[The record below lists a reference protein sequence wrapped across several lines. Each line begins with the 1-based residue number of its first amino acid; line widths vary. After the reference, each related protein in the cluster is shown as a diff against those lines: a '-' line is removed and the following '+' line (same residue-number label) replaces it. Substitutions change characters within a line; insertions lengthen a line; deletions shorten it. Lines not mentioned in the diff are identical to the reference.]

1 MRDMRHETRDKPR
14 LKAIR
19 LWRLFALPL
28 LVSCLMSRVTY
39 GSPRISGAVPRSRI
53 AVVKAFYAV
62 PAAEPAYAASLAD
75 GTLRILAQN
84 GVKADLV
91 VDGALDAALAGR
103 DLAFLVTCT
112 KPTPAQVAALARFRG
127 RGGVI
132 RPLYSAAPQ
141 IVSIAGAKPALKVRD
156 GERVKER
163 YLLNQVGATVPGAW
177 NRSAWERKQRV
188 MLAAAST
195 LGRAQRPRAGEI
207 HAVWEHSGLGLYPG
221 DWPRTFRVL
230 RANGVTDLLVNVSGA
245 GFAHYSSSVL
255 PRSKEYARYGDQ
267 LDACLKA
274 ARGTGVRVHAW
285 VICFNATRADSAY
298 LLAFQKKGW
307 RLKNNQGVL
316 TEYMNP
322 SNADLRWRMI
332 KSIDELARA
341 YPVAGVHLDFVRW
354 YEGAPKPPGAARHV
368 TTFVE
373 SVRKRLRTAR
383 PGALLTAAVLADHP
397 SCVVSVGQDWTAWID
412 ADLVDYAV
420 PMNYVE
426 KRTRYAALVAKQ
438 GSVKTRANR
447 IIGGIGVTA
456 NESKLS
462 AAQVVEQ
469 INLARQAGFAGVALF
484 DLDDTLVESIFP
496 VLRLGLFRSP

>member
-1 MRDMRHETRDKPR
+1 MSMWKFRFLLAGFLAAVSAVYGAAPR
-14 LKAIR
+14 
-19 LWRLFALPL
+19 PQ
-28 LVSCLMSRVTY
+28 
-39 GSPRISGAVPRSRI
+39 PRSRI
-53 AVVKAFYAV
+53 AVVKAVTAV
-62 PAAEPAYAASLAD
+62 PAAERAYAASLAD
-75 GTLRILAQN
+75 STLRILTQN

-91 VDGALDAALAGR
+91 ADSALDAALAGR

-112 KPTPAQVAALARFRG
+112 KPTPTQIAALARFRG

-132 RPLYSAAPQ
+132 RPLYSAAHQ
-141 IVSIAGAKPALKVRD
+141 VVSIAGARSALKVRD
-156 GERVKER
+156 AESVKER
-163 YLLNQVGATVPGAW
+163 YLLSQVGAAVPGAW
-177 NRSAWERKQRV
+177 NRSAWERKQKV
-188 MLAAAST
+188 MLAAASS
-195 LGRAQRPRAGEI
+195 LGRAQRSRRGEI

-230 RANGVTDLLVNVSGA
+230 RANGVTDLFVNVSGA
-245 GFAHYSSSVL
+245 GFAHYASSVL

-285 VICFNATRADSAY
+285 VICFNATRSDSAY
-298 LLAFQKKGW
+298 MLAFQKKGW
-307 RLKNNQGVL
+307 RLKNRQGAL
-316 TEYMNP
+316 TEYLDP

-354 YEGAPKPPGAARHV
+354 YEGAPKPANAARHV
-368 TTFVE
+368 TMFVE
-373 SVRKRLRTAR
+373 SVRKRLRAAR
-383 PGALLTAAVLADHP
+383 PGTWLTAAVLADHP
-397 SCVVSVGQDWTAWID
+397 SCVASVGQDWPAWID
-412 ADLVDYAV
+412 AGLVDYAV

-426 KRTRYAALVAKQ
+426 KRARYAALVAQQ
-438 GSVKTRANR
+438 GHVKTRAR
-447 IIGGIGVTA
+447 HIIGGIGVTA

-469 INLARQAGFAGVALF
+469 VNLARKAGFAGVALF
-484 DLDDTLVESIFP
+484 DLDDTLVESILP

>member
-1 MRDMRHETRDKPR
+1 MKG
-14 LKAIR
+14 
-19 LWRLFALPL
+19 W
-28 LVSCLMSRVTY
+28 MSRFLIAVFLAAVSAVY
-39 GSPRISGAVPRSRI
+39 GAAPRPRPRSRI
-53 AVVKAFYAV
+53 VVVKAVTAV
-62 PAAEPAYAASLAD
+62 PAAERAYAASLAD

-91 VDGALDAALAGR
+91 ADGALDAALAGR

-112 KPTPAQVAALARFRG
+112 KPTTAQVAALARFRG
-127 RGGVI
+127 RGGII

-141 IVSIAGAKPALKVRD
+141 VVSVAGAKPALKVRD

-163 YLLNQVGATVPGAW
+163 YLLNQVGAAVPGAW
-177 NRSAWERKQRV
+177 NRSAWERNQKV

-230 RANGVTDLLVNVSGA
+230 RANGVTDLFVNVSGA
-245 GFAHYSSSVL
+245 GFAHYASSVL

-285 VICFNATRADSAY
+285 VICFNATRADAAY

-307 RLKNNQGVL
+307 RLKNNQGAL
-316 TEYMNP
+316 TEYLNP

-341 YPVAGVHLDFVRW
+341 YPVSGVHLDFVRW

-368 TTFVE
+368 TMFVE
-373 SVRKRLRTAR
+373 SVRKRLRAAR

-397 SCVVSVGQDWTAWID
+397 SCVTSVGQDWPAWID

-426 KRTRYAALVAKQ
+426 KRARYAALVAKQ
-438 GSVKTRANR
+438 GSVKTRASR

-462 AAQVVEQ
+462 AAQVVDQ

>member
-1 MRDMRHETRDKPR
+1 MRKWM
-14 LKAIR
+14 L
-19 LWRLFALPL
+19 L
-28 LVSCLMSRVTY
+28 LVFFGVVFATA
-39 GSPRISGAVPRSRI
+39 GAVQRQQPRSRI
-53 AVVKAFYAV
+53 AVVKAVTAV
-62 PAAEPAYAASLAD
+62 PAAERAYAASLAD
-75 GTLRILAQN
+75 GTLRILTQN

-91 VDGALDAALAGR
+91 SDSALDAALAGR

-112 KPTPAQVAALARFRG
+112 KPTPTQIAALARFRG

-132 RPLYSAAPQ
+132 RPLYSAASQ
-141 IVSIAGAKPALKVRD
+141 VVSIAGTRPALKLRD
-156 GERVKER
+156 AERVKER
-163 YLLNQVGATVPGAW
+163 YLLSQVGAAVPGAW
-177 NRSAWERKQRV
+177 NRSAWERRQKV

-221 DWPRTFRVL
+221 DWQRTFRVL
-230 RANGVTDLLVNVSGA
+230 RANGVTDLFVNVSGA
-245 GFAHYSSSVL
+245 GFAHYASSVL
-255 PRSKEYARYGDQ
+255 PRSKEYSRYGDQ
-267 LDACLKA
+267 LEACLKA

-307 RLKNNQGVL
+307 RLKNRQGAL
-316 TEYMNP
+316 TEYLNP
-322 SNADLRWRMI
+322 SNPDLRWRMI
-332 KSIDELARA
+332 KSIDELVRD

-354 YEGAPKPPGAARHV
+354 YEGAPKPANAARHV

-373 SVRKRLRTAR
+373 SVRKRLRAVR
-383 PGALLTAAVLADHP
+383 PGAWLTAAVLADHP
-397 SCVVSVGQDWTAWID
+397 SCVASVGQDWPAWID
-412 ADLVDYAV
+412 AGIVDYAV

-426 KRTRYAALVAKQ
+426 RRSRYATLVAKQ
-438 GSVKTRANR
+438 GSVKSRAR
-447 IIGGIGVTA
+447 HIIGGIGVTA

-469 INLARQAGFAGVALF
+469 VNLTRKAGFAGVALF

-496 VLRLGLFRSP
+496 VLRLGLFL

>member
-1 MRDMRHETRDKPR
+1 MSHVAFGAAPRSRPR
-14 LKAIR
+14 LQ
-19 LWRLFALPL
+19 PQ
-28 LVSCLMSRVTY
+28 
-39 GSPRISGAVPRSRI
+39 PRSRI
-53 AVVKAFYAV
+53 VVVKAVTAV
-62 PAAEPAYAASLAD
+62 PASERTYAASLAD
-75 GTLRILAQN
+75 GTARILAQN

-91 VDGALDAALAGR
+91 ADGALDAALTGR

-112 KPTPAQVAALARFRG
+112 KPSAAQVAALARFRG
-127 RGGVI
+127 RGGVV

-141 IVSIAGAKPALKVRD
+141 VVSVVGAQPALKVRD
-156 GERVKER
+156 AESVKER
-163 YLLNQVGATVPGAW
+163 YLLNAVGAAVPGAW
-177 NRSAWERKQRV
+177 NRTAWERKQKV
-188 MLAAAST
+188 MLAAASS

-230 RANGVTDLLVNVSGA
+230 RANGITDLFVNVSGA
-245 GFAHYSSSVL
+245 GFAHYASSVL

-307 RLKNNQGVL
+307 RLKNKQGAL
-316 TEYMNP
+316 TEYLDP
-322 SNADLRWRMI
+322 SNPDLRWRMI

-373 SVRKRLRTAR
+373 SARRAEAR
-383 PGALLTAAVLADHP
+383 PGAWLTAAVLADHP
-397 SCVVSVGQDWTAWID
+397 SCAASVGQDWPAWID
-412 ADLVDYAV
+412 AGLVDYAV

-426 KRTRYAALVAKQ
+426 KRARYAALVAQQ
-438 GSVKTRANR
+438 GRSSARAR
-447 IIGGIGVTA
+447 HIIGGIGVTA

-462 AAQVVEQ
+462 AAQVVDQ
-469 INLARQAGFAGVALF
+469 VNLARQAGFAGVALF
-484 DLDDTLVESIFP
+484 DLDDTLVESVFP
-496 VLRLGLFRSP
+496 VLRLGLFKQ

>member
-1 MRDMRHETRDKPR
+1 MKGRSYRFLLAGVLAVVSAVYGAAPR
-14 LKAIR
+14 
-19 LWRLFALPL
+19 PQ
-28 LVSCLMSRVTY
+28 
-39 GSPRISGAVPRSRI
+39 PRSRI
-53 AVVKAFYAV
+53 VVVKAVTAV
-62 PAAEPAYAASLAD
+62 PASERTYAASLAD
-75 GTLRILAQN
+75 GTARILAQN

-91 VDGALDAALAGR
+91 ADGALDAALTGR

-112 KPTPAQVAALARFRG
+112 KPSAAQVAALARFRG
-127 RGGVI
+127 RGGVV

-141 IVSIAGAKPALKVRD
+141 VVSVVGAQPALKVRD
-156 GERVKER
+156 AESVKER
-163 YLLNQVGATVPGAW
+163 YLLNAVGAAVPGAW
-177 NRSAWERKQRV
+177 NRTAWERKQKV

-195 LGRAQRPRAGEI
+195 LGRAQRSRPGEI

-230 RANGVTDLLVNVSGA
+230 RANGITDLFVNVSGA
-245 GFAHYSSSVL
+245 GFAHYASGVL

-267 LDACLKA
+267 LAACLKA

-307 RLKNNQGVL
+307 RLKNKQGAL
-316 TEYMNP
+316 TEYLDP
-322 SNADLRWRMI
+322 SNPDLRWRMI
-332 KSIDELARA
+332 KSIDELARV

-373 SVRKRLRTAR
+373 SVRKRLRAVR
-383 PGALLTAAVLADHP
+383 PGAWLTAAVLAYHP
-397 SCVVSVGQDWTAWID
+397 SCVASVGQDWPAWID
-412 ADLVDYAV
+412 AGLVDYAV

-426 KRTRYAALVAKQ
+426 KRARYAALVAQQ
-438 GSVKTRANR
+438 GRVKARAR
-447 IIGGIGVTA
+447 HIIGGIGVTA
-456 NESKLS
+456 NESKLT
-462 AAQVVEQ
+462 AAQVVDQ
-469 INLARQAGFAGVALF
+469 INLTRQAGFAGVSLF

-496 VLRLGLFRSP
+496 VLRLGLFIVK

>member
-1 MRDMRHETRDKPR
+1 MSAWRHT
-14 LKAIR
+14 
-19 LWRLFALPL
+19 ALL
-28 LVSCLMSRVTY
+28 AGVLALCAAA
-39 GSPRISGAVPRSRI
+39 SGAAPRPQPQPRARI

-62 PAAEPAYAASLAD
+62 PAAERAYAASLAD
-75 GTLRILAQN
+75 DTRRILAQN

-91 VDGALDAALAGR
+91 ADGALDAALAGR
-103 DLAFLVTCT
+103 DLAFLVSCT
-112 KPTPAQVAALARFRG
+112 KPSAAQVAALARFRG
-127 RGGVI
+127 RGGVV

-141 IVSIAGAKPALKVRD
+141 VVSVVGAQPALKVRD
-156 GERVKER
+156 AEGVKER
-163 YLLNQVGATVPGAW
+163 YLLNQVGAAVPGAW
-177 NRSAWERKQRV
+177 NRRAWERKQRV
-188 MLAAAST
+188 LLAAAST

-230 RANGVTDLLVNVSGA
+230 RANGITDLFVNVAGA
-245 GFAHYSSSVL
+245 GFAHYASGVL

-285 VICFNATRADSAY
+285 VICFHATRADSAY
-298 LLAFQKKGW
+298 LHSFQKQGW
-307 RLKNNQGVL
+307 RLKNRQGTL
-316 TEYMNP
+316 TEYLNP
-322 SNADLRWRMI
+322 SNPDLRWRML
-332 KSIDELARA
+332 KSIDELARV

-354 YEGAPKPPGAARHV
+354 YEGAPKPANAARSV

-373 SVRKRLRTAR
+373 AVRTRLRAAR
-383 PGALLTAAVLADHP
+383 PGAWLTAAVLADHP
-397 SCVVSVGQDWTAWID
+397 SCVASVGQDWPAWID
-412 ADLVDYAV
+412 AGLVDYAV

-426 KRTRYAALVAKQ
+426 KRARYAALVAKQ
-438 GSVKTRANR
+438 GQVKNRARR

-462 AAQVVEQ
+462 AAQVVDQ
-469 INLARQAGFAGVALF
+469 INLTRQAGFAGVALF

-496 VLRLGLFRSP
+496 VLRLGLFRAR

>member
-1 MRDMRHETRDKPR
+1 M
-14 LKAIR
+14 R
-19 LWRLFALPL
+19 LWRLCAFPL
-28 LVSCLMSRVTY
+28 LVSCLMSHVTHGAPRV
-39 GSPRISGAVPRSRI
+39 SGAVPRSRI
-53 AVVKAFYAV
+53 AVVKAVAAV
-62 PAAEPAYAASLAD
+62 PAAERAYAASLAD
-75 GTLRILAQN
+75 GTLRILTQN

-91 VDGALDAALAGR
+91 ADGALDAALAGR

-112 KPTPAQVAALARFRG
+112 KPTQTQIAALARFRG

-132 RPLYSAAPQ
+132 RPLYSAAQ
-141 IVSIAGAKPALKVRD
+141 QVVSIAGARPALEVRD
-156 GERVKER
+156 AESVKER
-163 YLLNQVGATVPGAW
+163 YLLNQVGAAVPGAW
-177 NRSAWERKQRV
+177 NRSAWERKQKV
-188 MLAAAST
+188 MLAAASS
-195 LGRAQRPRAGEI
+195 LGRAQRPRRGEI

-230 RANGVTDLLVNVSGA
+230 RANGVTDLFVNVSGA
-245 GFAHYSSSVL
+245 GFAHYASSVL

-298 LLAFQKKGW
+298 MLAFQKKGW
-307 RLKNNQGVL
+307 RLKNRQGAL
-316 TEYMNP
+316 TEYLDP

-341 YPVAGVHLDFVRW
+341 YPAVTGVHLDFVRW
-354 YEGAPKPPGAARHV
+354 YENAPKPANAARYV

-373 SVRKRLRTAR
+373 SVRKRLRATR
-383 PGALLTAAVLADHP
+383 PDAWLTAAVLADHP
-397 SCVVSVGQDWTAWID
+397 SCVTSVGQDWPAWID

-426 KRTRYAALVAKQ
+426 KRSRYATLVAKQ
-438 GSVKTRANR
+438 GSAKTRAR
-447 IIGGIGVTA
+447 HIIGGIGVTA

-462 AAQVVEQ
+462 AEQVVEQ
-469 INLARQAGFAGVALF
+469 VNLARQAGFAGVALF
-484 DLDDTLVESIFP
+484 DLDDTLVESVFP
-496 VLRLGLFRSP
+496 VLRLGLFRTR

>member
-1 MRDMRHETRDKPR
+1 
-14 LKAIR
+14 
-19 LWRLFALPL
+19 
-28 LVSCLMSRVTY
+28 MSHVTH
-39 GSPRISGAVPRSRI
+39 GSPRIPGAVPRSRI
-53 AVVKAFYAV
+53 VVVKAVTAV
-62 PAAEPAYAASLAD
+62 PAAERGYAASLAD

-91 VDGALDAALAGR
+91 ADGALDAALAGR

-112 KPTPAQVAALARFRG
+112 KPTSAQVAALARFRG

-141 IVSIAGAKPALKVRD
+141 VISIAGAKPALKVRD

-163 YLLNQVGATVPGAW
+163 YLLNQVGAAVPGAW
-177 NRSAWERKQRV
+177 NRTVWERKQRV

-230 RANGVTDLLVNVSGA
+230 RANGVTDLFVNVSGA
-245 GFAHYSSSVL
+245 GFAHYASGVL

-307 RLKNNQGVL
+307 RLKNSKGAL
-316 TEYMNP
+316 TEYLNP

-368 TTFVE
+368 TMFVE
-373 SVRKRLRTAR
+373 SVRKRLRAAR

-397 SCVVSVGQDWTAWID
+397 SCVASVGQDWPAWID

-426 KRTRYAALVAKQ
+426 KRARYAALVAKQ
-438 GSVKTRANR
+438 GSVKTRASR

-469 INLARQAGFAGVALF
+469 VNLARQAGFAGVALF

>member
-1 MRDMRHETRDKPR
+1 MNAWNKF
-14 LKAIR
+14 LSVGF
-19 LWRLFALPL
+19 LALG
-28 LVSCLMSRVTY
+28 LVVH
-39 GSPRISGAVPRSRI
+39 GAVPRSRI
-53 AVVKAFYAV
+53 VVVKSIVAV
-62 PAAEPAYAASLAD
+62 PASERAYAASLAD
-75 GTLRILAQN
+75 GTARILTRN

-91 VDGALDAALAGR
+91 SDGSLDAALRGR

-112 KPTPAQVAALARFRG
+112 APTPAQVAALARFRG

-132 RPLYSAAPQ
+132 RPLYSASPQ
-141 IVSIAGAKPALKVRD
+141 VVSVAGVQPALKVRD
-156 GERVKER
+156 AESVKER
-163 YLLNQVGATVPGAW
+163 YLLNAVDAAVPGAW
-177 NRSAWERKQRV
+177 NRSAWERKRKV

-195 LGRAQRPRAGEI
+195 LGRSQRPRAGEI
-207 HAVWEHSGLGLYPG
+207 HAVWDHTGLGLYPG

-230 RANGVTDLLVNVSGA
+230 RANGITDIFVNVSGA
-245 GFAHYSSSVL
+245 GFAHYASSVL
-255 PRSKEYARYGDQ
+255 PRSKEYSRHGDQ

-307 RLKNNQGVL
+307 RLKNRQGAL
-316 TEYMNP
+316 TEYLDP

-354 YEGAPKPPGAARHV
+354 YEGAPKPVNAARHV
-368 TTFVE
+368 TMFVE
-373 SVRKRLRTAR
+373 SVRKRLRAAR
-383 PGALLTAAVLADHP
+383 PGAWLTAAVLADHP
-397 SCVVSVGQDWTAWID
+397 SCVASVGQDWPAWID
-412 ADLVDYAV
+412 AGLVDYAV

-426 KRTRYAALVAKQ
+426 KRARYATLVAQQ
-438 GSVKTRANR
+438 GRVKNRAR
-447 IIGGIGVTA
+447 HIIGGIGVTA

-469 INLARQAGFAGVALF
+469 INLARQSGFAGVALF

-496 VLRLGLFRSP
+496 VLRLGLFRP

>member
-1 MRDMRHETRDKPR
+1 MIVHKSELPQVFTNHKYKWPAFV
-14 LKAIR
+14 LVV
-19 LWRLFALPL
+19 LGALCS
-28 LVSCLMSRVTY
+28 VVC
-39 GSPRISGAVPRSRI
+39 GAAQRPQPRSRI
-53 AVVKAFYAV
+53 AVVKAVAAV
-62 PAAEPAYAASLAD
+62 PASERTYAASLAD
-75 GTLRILAQN
+75 STLRILTQN

-91 VDGALDAALAGR
+91 SDGALDAALKGR

-112 KPTPAQVAALARFRG
+112 KPTPTQIAALARFRG
-127 RGGVI
+127 RGGVV

-141 IVSIAGAKPALKVRD
+141 VVSIVGAKPALKVRD
-156 GERVKER
+156 AESVKAR
-163 YLLNQVGATVPGAW
+163 YLLNQVGANVPGAW
-177 NRSAWERKQRV
+177 NRSAWERKQKV
-188 MLAAAST
+188 LLAAAST

-207 HAVWEHSGLGLYPG
+207 HAVWEHTGLGLYPG

-230 RANGVTDLLVNVSGA
+230 RANGVTDLFVNVSGA
-245 GFAHYSSSVL
+245 GFAHYASNVL
-255 PRSKEYARYGDQ
+255 PRSKEYSRYGDQ
-267 LDACLKA
+267 LEACLKA

-307 RLKNNQGVL
+307 RLKNRQGAL
-316 TEYMNP
+316 TEYLNP
-322 SNADLRWRMI
+322 SNPDLRWRMI
-332 KSIDELARA
+332 KSIDELVRA

-354 YEGAPKPPGAARHV
+354 YEDAPKPANAARHV

-373 SVRKRLRTAR
+373 SVRKRLHMAR
-383 PGALLTAAVLADHP
+383 PGAWLTAAVLASHP
-397 SCVVSVGQDWTAWID
+397 SCVASVGQDWPAWID
-412 ADLVDYAV
+412 ADLIDYAV

-426 KRTRYAALVAKQ
+426 KRARYASLVAQQ
-438 GSVKTRANR
+438 GSVKSRARR

-469 INLARQAGFAGVALF
+469 INLTRQAGFAGVALF

-496 VLRLGLFRSP
+496 VLRLGLFRTR